1 MKVSELI
8 VKVEVFLATIGVDLD
23 MFYCITYFNDDH
35 KMSLQGKYS
44 SNLVLKLCEYG
55 FSVSDAT
62 GYLEVSIPLCP
73 YNEQIKPILNLEAY
87 EGEYPLLFLNITLT

>member
-8 VKVEVFLATIGVDLD
+8 VKVEEFLATIGVDLD
-23 MFYCITYFNDDH
+23 MFYCITYFNDRI
-35 KMSLQGKYS
+35 MRLQGKYS

-73 YNEQIKPILNLEAY
+73 YNEQIKPVIDLEAY
-87 EGEYPLLFLNITLT
+87 DGEYPLWFLNITLT